1 MSGPD
6 VGEVQRLVLALGL
19 AAARDDSQA
28 MADVLAGVDPETAG
42 SVVIGL
48 AHGWVGALDAVME
61 GEGSPDPRA
70 ATLTLLQA
78 QALETAATT

>member
-19 AAARDDSQA
+19 AAARDDTQA

-42 SVVIGL
+42 AVVIGL
-48 AHGWVGALDAVME
+48 AHAWVGALDSALDGDGV
-61 GEGSPDPRA
+61 PDPRA
-70 ATLTLLQA
+70 ATLALLQA